1 MKSPTSC
8 EAIVQEEKLKI
19 TLGDR
24 VVAADPCYDEGVW
37 CAEFDIEMKPG
48 TYDVRTVRGEVKGTY
63 TNDEGEEK
71 SYNWGTRTARLSV
84 LLTDETVE
92 TWEPVSALGVDSGRM
107 SIWDARNYADAKD
120 DREWVVGRYKT
131 THTGTGTKQVS
142 KVSGPTPG
150 LGDGSY
156 FCYRGLNAK
165 GEPVS
170 LSIVFL
176 YAEGVYDEDGRLNIM
191 DESAIPYI
199 DGPAL
204 PWENNLF

>member
-1 MKSPTSC
+1 M
-8 EAIVQEEKLKI
+8 QEEKLCKI

-120 DREWVVGRYKT
+120 DREWVVGRYQDDPHGYWYQASEQGIWT
-131 THTGTGTKQVS
+131 DS
-142 KVSGPTPG
+142 G

-176 YAEGVYDEDGRLNIM
+176 YAEGVYDEDGRLGIM
-191 DESAIPYI
+191 DENAIPYI
-199 DGPAL
+199 DGPASL
-204 PWENNLF
+204 WENNPF

>member
-1 MKSPTSC
+1 M
-8 EAIVQEEKLKI
+8 QEQTLCKI

-48 TYDVRTVRGEVKGTY
+48 TYEVRTVRGEVKGTY

-71 SYNWGTRTARLSV
+71 PYNFGNRTARLSV
-84 LLTDETVE
+84 ILIDETVE
-92 TWEPVSALGVDSGRM
+92 TWEAVNGLGVDSGRM
-107 SIWDARNYADAKD
+107 GIWDARNYENARDGARAWEPNRYHEDPEGYWYSADNHGCWTD
-120 DREWVVGRYKT
+120 
-131 THTGTGTKQVS
+131 
-142 KVSGPTPG
+142 SGM
-150 LGDGSY
+150 GDGSY

-176 YAEGVYDEDGRLNIM
+176 YAEGVFGEDGSIGIE
-191 DESAIPYI
+191 DESVLPFI
-199 DGPAL
+199 DGPASL
-204 PWENNLF
+204 WDNNPL